1 MRCCQSL
8 AAYEG
13 RNYVTPCDVRMM
25 VKVVLA
31 HRMRLRLRY
40 QGEFHRVETVLDAIL
55 ESLPMANEDPE
66 A

>member
-1 MRCCQSL
+1 
-8 AAYEG
+8 
-13 RNYVTPCDVRMM
+13 MM